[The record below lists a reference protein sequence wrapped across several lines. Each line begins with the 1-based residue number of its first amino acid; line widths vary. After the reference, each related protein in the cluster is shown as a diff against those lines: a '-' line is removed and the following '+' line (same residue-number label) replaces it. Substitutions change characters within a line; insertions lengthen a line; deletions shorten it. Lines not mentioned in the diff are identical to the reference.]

1 MTEETIIPGY
11 SAFSF
16 GSSFHNGAGVQE
28 RVIAGVEIW
37 NFSATN
43 IQTDPDIDTEGK
55 FTWWDGNGF
64 WWKFMPPII
73 VGFHG
78 NLEFDATQM
87 KRVESIGNLVEPY
100 SLYEA
105 QLRKRLG
112 YVPSWLSSLK

>member
-1 MTEETIIPGY
+1 MHWRQGGD
-11 SAFSF
+11 SAQMPN
-16 GSSFHNGAGVQE
+16 HMENLT
-28 RVIAGVEIW
+28 IW